1 MEENNNNNYMYILDF
16 LYPGIYEIELT
27 EEDENLTTNEL
38 LKKYGLKENNCNYM
52 FTENKL
58 ELETLNN

>member
-1 MEENNNNNYMYILDF
+1 MEENNHNYMYILDF

-27 EEDENLTTNEL
+27 EEDETLTTNEL
-38 LKKYGLKENNCNYM
+38 LKKYDLKEDNCQYM
-52 FTENKL
+52 FSENKL

>member
-1 MEENNNNNYMYILDF
+1 MEENNNNYMYILDYS
-16 LYPGIYEIELT
+16 YPGIYEIELT

-38 LKKYGLKENNCNYM
+38 LKKYGLKEDTCNYM
-52 FTENKL
+52 FSENKL

>member
-1 MEENNNNNYMYILDF
+1 MEENNNNYMYILDF
-16 LYPGIYEIELT
+16 SYPGIYEIELT
-27 EEDENLTTNEL
+27 EEDENLTSNEI

>member
-1 MEENNNNNYMYILDF
+1 MEENNHNYMYILDF
-16 LYPGIYEIELT
+16 SYPGIYEIELT

-38 LKKYGLKENNCNYM
+38 LEKYSLKEDTCQYM

>member
-1 MEENNNNNYMYILDF
+1 MEENNHNYMYILDF
-16 LYPGIYEIELT
+16 SYPGIYEIELT
-27 EEDENLTTNEL
+27 KEDKNLTTNEL
-38 LKKYGLKENNCNYM
+38 LEKYGLKEDTCNYM

>member
-1 MEENNNNNYMYILDF
+1 MEENNHNYMYILDF

-38 LKKYGLKENNCNYM
+38 LKKYGLKENTCNFMY
-52 FTENKL
+52 TENKL